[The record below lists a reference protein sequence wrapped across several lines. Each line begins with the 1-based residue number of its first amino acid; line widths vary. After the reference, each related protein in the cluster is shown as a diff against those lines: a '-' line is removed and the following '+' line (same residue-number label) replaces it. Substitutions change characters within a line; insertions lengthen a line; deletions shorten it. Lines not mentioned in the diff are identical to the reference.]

1 MVSLCFVGVRFS
13 DLIASLEK
21 GRPSRRVVVDVHL
34 YRCSRPPPRVV
45 GLRRARAL
53 EREETNTAR
62 VVRIGRAKENDREG
76 GGVCLVF
83 LCVTSRERKEE
94 EVRESKSHHH
104 HQSSSSSRFREN
116 NGKERRK
123 R

>member
-45 GLRRARAL
+45 VLRRARAL

-62 VVRIGRAKENDREG
+62 VVRIGRAKENDRE

>member
-45 GLRRARAL
+45 VLRRARAL

-62 VVRIGRAKENDREG
+62 VVRIGRAKENDRRGWWCVFGLPLCDFERAERRG
-76 GGVCLVF
+76 GPGI
-83 LCVTSRERKEE
+83 EK
-94 EVRESKSHHH
+94 
-104 HQSSSSSRFREN
+104 SSSSSIVVVVAF
-116 NGKERRK
+116 
-123 R
+123 